1 MKILKLYSNRNKF
14 NTIKF
19 NENGFSFICGVE
31 LKEKSKNT
39 YNGVG
44 KTLSLIL
51 VDFCL
56 GSNTL
61 KSLSKLK
68 YSFFLDIKINDSLYT
83 IKRNA
88 EKQSIIEIYK
98 DEKVIISG
106 LTDVKNFLSN
116 EINIIK
122 NNEISFRTILS
133 YFLDIKVVVFLTQ

>member
-1 MKILKLYSNRNKF
+1 M
-14 NTIKF
+14 
-19 NENGFSFICGVE
+19 
-31 LKEKSKNT
+31 KEKSKNT